1 MERKLIDQRTDLYN
15 KFETYASQF
24 MNFFFDGLI
33 FNSGKKIR
41 IRIAIKK
48 YLLSHFIDLNIC
60 MRHTI
65 KLI

>member
-33 FNSGKKIR
+33 FNSGKKQE
-41 IRIAIKK
+41 
-48 YLLSHFIDLNIC
+48 
-60 MRHTI
+60 
-65 KLI
+65 